1 MPGNF
6 FENGAYRAYRFK
18 TFHSSFI
25 HKKYKIFL
33 KFEYGQDFKNWTL
46 IDSMVSQPRSIHT
59 VSNKK
64 QQITKT

>member
-25 HKKYKIFL
+25 HKIFL

>member
-1 MPGNF
+1 M
-6 FENGAYRAYRFK
+6 ELTELIVLK
-18 TFHSSFI
+18 LSTQVFH
-25 HKKYKIFL
+25 KIFL